1 MSIAGFRA
9 RPLHLHVCQ
18 GGTAMGSSVGSSE
31 RAYSKRSFYVSLRS
45 TILYVL
51 RQCDA
56 NTHVPRRGV
65 GHVSFIYL
73 SSVAR
78 SGCIALNERNWVIRQ
93 STDTMRM
100 PLLKGNAISIRSVLF
115 SCKKLDF
122 R

>member
-1 MSIAGFRA
+1 
-9 RPLHLHVCQ
+9 
-18 GGTAMGSSVGSSE
+18 
-31 RAYSKRSFYVSLRS
+31 
-45 TILYVL
+45 
-51 RQCDA
+51 
-56 NTHVPRRGV
+56 
-65 GHVSFIYL
+65 VSFIYL